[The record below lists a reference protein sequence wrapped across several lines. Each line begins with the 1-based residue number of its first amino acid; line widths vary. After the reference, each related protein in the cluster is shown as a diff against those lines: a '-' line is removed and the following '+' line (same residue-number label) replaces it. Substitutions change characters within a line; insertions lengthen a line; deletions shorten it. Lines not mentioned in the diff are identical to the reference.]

1 MKRLKKKER
10 KKREWNKNKK
20 KKDIEDERG
29 EREGERQGERYL
41 FRDKENPL
49 SSNKVNEQR
58 SELMHR
64 LINFFLDLSQ
74 PNGKPSRPFY
84 PLVTLLLFF
93 LFFSFSFFA
102 RIPLSVSNNSTGP
115 HLALLQT
122 STCRLSE
129 INWPLK
135 ADCKWWD
142 NINLVIVVYLIL

>member
-10 KKREWNKNKK
+10 KEREWNKNKK

-93 LFFSFSFFA
+93 LFFSFPFFA

>member
-10 KKREWNKNKK
+10 KEREWNKNKK

-84 PLVTLLLFF
+84 PLVTLLLSSFFFF
-93 LFFSFSFFA
+93 LFRFLLGSLYPSQITRLA
-102 RIPLSVSNNSTGP
+102 HTWRSCKHLPVDCLKSIDLS
-115 HLALLQT
+115 
-122 STCRLSE
+122 RLIASDG
-129 INWPLK
+129 I
-135 ADCKWWD
+135 
-142 NINLVIVVYLIL
+142 I